1 MNEWV
6 MILSIVVGLLS
17 LADKILEM
25 VSGKSSVK
33 YLRSKIQ
40 KNVLK
45 INESIKSLKSDGSI
59 MSGDNSESKYV
70 GIVEDLIDLS
80 ELVLTVV
87 KK

>member
-40 KNVLK
+40 KNVMK
-45 INESIKSLKSDGSI
+45 INESIKSLKTDGSI
-59 MSGDNSESKYV
+59 MSGDNNESKYV